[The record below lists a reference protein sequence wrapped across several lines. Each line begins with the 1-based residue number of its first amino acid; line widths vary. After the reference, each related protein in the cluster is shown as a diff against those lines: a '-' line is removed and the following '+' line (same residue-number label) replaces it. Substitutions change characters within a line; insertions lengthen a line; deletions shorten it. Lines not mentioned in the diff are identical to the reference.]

1 MGGNWLCFQ
10 LFLQGGSTFKLYI
23 RNKMVHYCKTSPK
36 VTKFMDFLA
45 DYHGFPLVPNV
56 KIIALEKEI

>member
-1 MGGNWLCFQ
+1 
-10 LFLQGGSTFKLYI
+10 
-23 RNKMVHYCKTSPK
+23 MVHYCKTSPK

-56 KIIALEKEI
+56 KIIALEKEIQLDYLANNSSYFQNF

>member
-1 MGGNWLCFQ
+1 
-10 LFLQGGSTFKLYI
+10 
-23 RNKMVHYCKTSPK
+23 MVHYCKTSPK